1 MVYMIY
7 PGAYIGFEKGG
18 KAVTTTMRLEGPTLR
33 RDGLQGTGCPLSL
46 VKKFLKN
53 RPFGVSR
60 LLFSIFAV

>member
-18 KAVTTTMRLEGPTLR
+18 KAVTTAMRLEGPTLR

-46 VKKFLKN
+46 ESPLWRFQVTF
-53 RPFGVSR
+53 FD
-60 LLFSIFAV
+60 F